1 MLCFR
6 IIFHFSLLPLYFL
19 RWFFN
24 FIIQCYKFIFF
35 FTFLDSLVFNFQE
48 SLTVLWFLFV
58 ILHKRQALESPW
70 ILYKWAWQL
79 KGITGSWL
87 GKVRHFVVYPS
98 NADDFVIVDFF
109 SLFDFW
115 GRILLSYP
123 CSPGTYN
130 GGQAYLEANCCL
142 STLVS
147 TFFQRRFLEPAQVPP
162 V

>member
-70 ILYKWAWQL
+70 ILYK
-79 KGITGSWL
+79 
-87 GKVRHFVVYPS
+87 
-98 NADDFVIVDFF
+98 
-109 SLFDFW
+109 
-115 GRILLSYP
+115 
-123 CSPGTYN
+123 
-130 GGQAYLEANCCL
+130 
-142 STLVS
+142 
-147 TFFQRRFLEPAQVPP
+147 
-162 V
+162 